1 MTDFLIVRT
10 SIDSKDA
17 AQKIAESMV
26 KERLAACGWVSGPIQ
41 STYWWQGELE
51 QAEEW
56 VCELK
61 TRKELY
67 AELEQA
73 IKKMHSYDEP
83 EVIALPVR
91 EGSKSYLDWIVRE
104 TTRE

>member
-1 MTDFLIVRT
+1 MLPAVGSLAPFRALI
-10 SIDSKDA
+10 
-17 AQKIAESMV
+17 
-26 KERLAACGWVSGPIQ
+26 GG
-41 STYWWQGELE
+41 QGALE

-83 EVIALPVR
+83 EVIALPVG

>member
-1 MTDFLIVRT
+1 MTAFLIVRT
-10 SIDSKDA
+10 SLDSKDA

-26 KERLAACGWVSGPIQ
+26 KERLAACCWVSGPIQ
-41 STYWWQGELE
+41 STYWWQGKLE

-56 VCELK
+56 VCEFK

-73 IKKMHSYDEP
+73 IKAIHSYDEP
-83 EVIALPVR
+83 EVVAIPVV
-91 EGSKSYLDWIVRE
+91 EGSRSYLDWIVHE
-104 TTRE
+104 TARA

>member
-1 MTDFLIVRT
+1 MMEFLIVRT

-17 AQKIAESMV
+17 AQKIADSMV
-26 KERLAACGWVSGPIQ
+26 KERLAACCWVSGPIR
-41 STYWWQGELE
+41 STYWWQGALE

-56 VCELK
+56 ICELK

-73 IKKMHSYDEP
+73 IKAMHGYDEP
-83 EVIALPVR
+83 EVIAIPLI
-91 EGSKSYLDWIVRE
+91 EGSKSYLDWIVHE
-104 TTRE
+104 TTRA